1 MTAAPLFVL
10 LLAAGPARA
19 ENPDAQACP
28 EGTERVATNRAYEP
42 WKCVR
47 KMDASTPFINMK
59 PTFKMRTCPKGSH
72 PVETPGLGTGKRYRC
87 VMDGP
92 GEMPD
97 PDADPSLPGTPQRTA
112 ARGSAP
118 SQPASGN
125 ALPAGA
131 GAPEQVYVPPK
142 NLKQTP
148 LEYTRYTVRGQFQ
161 VDFPKGWHV
170 QDAWEDE
177 VPTFYCEF
185 DTGRQGKQLQLV
197 ITKVAKGQEAWVDMA
212 TAVARDKEW
221 QNAAEGPA
229 SKVGGFPARETYVA
243 KSSRTTYVAYDDF
256 GYYSL
261 SYSGPEDLFAIYE
274 PTYRRMLQSFKLSK
288 LGLR

>member
-1 MTAAPLFVL
+1 MTAAAAL
-10 LLAAGPARA
+10 LVAALAACPARA

-28 EGTERVATNRAYEP
+28 EGTVRVATNRSYEP

-47 KMDASTPFINMK
+47 QMDAATPFINMK
-59 PTFKMRTCPKGSH
+59 PTFKMRKCPKGAH
-72 PVETPGLGTGKRYRC
+72 AVETPGLGAAKRYRC

-92 GEMPD
+92 GEMPE
-97 PDADPSLPGTPQRTA
+97 PDADPSLPGAPQRTA
-112 ARGSAP
+112 SAAAAPAPRAP
-118 SQPASGN
+118 ST
-125 ALPAGA
+125 
-131 GAPEQVYVPPK
+131 PEQVYVPPK

-197 ITKVAKGQEAWVDMA
+197 ITKLVKGQEAWVDMA

-243 KSSRTTYVAYDDF
+243 KSSRTTYVAFDDH

-261 SYSGPEDLFAIYE
+261 SFSSPEDLFPIYE